1 MNQLLIFDQ
10 REYVI
15 INQNLIVLQRST
27 SAQKFAESPQ
37 SLIPGQDI
45 RLSFPELIGLESIVT
60 QILNEEQEFFLLE
73 TIARSV
79 ENNSNLYFNL
89 LIKKLEN
96 NLIIFLEDTT
106 EIILLKQSLVQQVN
120 EAEVLL
126 STLKRFEDCTKKILT
141 SMGDV
146 LLITT
151 PSGAIE
157 QINQAAKKVFGYNQ
171 SELAKKTVDFIIKN
185 DNFSHQKVYNYL
197 LKNRNKVKKID
208 SICQTKTGELREIEF
223 SCSIVQTEIKEFFN
237 CVYIGRDITA
247 RKQAEAEILQALQKE
262 KELREIKSR
271 FISMASHE
279 FRNPLSSILIASNF
293 LAENKNNISQE
304 NWDFYLNT
312 INNAA
317 QNMQSLVEDILVIS
331 KTEEGKL
338 IFNPTLLNLNKV
350 CQRIIKELKITANQK
365 NISFSTN
372 VEHLVIWSDEKIL
385 KLIINNL
392 LSNAIKYSPQEEKID
407 FKILY
412 VSEKEIV
419 KIIIQDYG
427 IGIPVEARKHL
438 FDSFYRANNVG
449 DIPGSGLGLSIVKK
463 AVDLHGGKIELDS
476 KLGLGTTI
484 TVILPVNNQSC

>member
-10 REYVI
+10 RDYVI
-15 INQNLIVLQRST
+15 INQNLNVLQRST
-27 SAQKFAESPQ
+27 TAQKFAESPEN
-37 SLIPGQDI
+37 LIPGQDI
-45 RLSFPELIGLESIVT
+45 RLSFPELIGLERILT
-60 QILNEEQEFFLLE
+60 QILNKKQELFLLE
-73 TIARSV
+73 TIARNV
-79 ENNSNLYFNL
+79 NHNSHLYFNL

-151 PSGAIE
+151 PSGEIE
-157 QINQAAKKVFGYNQ
+157 QINQAAKKIFGYNQ
-171 SELAKKTVDFIIKN
+171 TELAKKTISFIIKN
-185 DNFSHQKVYNYL
+185 DKFNHQKIYDYL
-197 LKNRNKVKKID
+197 LKNRNKVQKID
-208 SICQTKTGELREIEF
+208 SICQTKTGESREIEF

-293 LAENKNNISQE
+293 LAQNKNNISQE
-304 NWDFYLNT
+304 NWNFYLNT

-331 KTEEGKL
+331 QTEEGKL
-338 IFNPTLLNLNKV
+338 TFNPTLLNLNKV

-372 VEHLVIWSDEKIL
+372 VEHLVIWSDKKIL

-412 VSEKEIV
+412 ISEKEIV

-427 IGIPVEARKHL
+427 IGIPVEAKKHL

>member
-1 MNQLLIFDQ
+1 MNQLLTFDQ

-27 SAQKFAESPQ
+27 TAQKFAESPQ
-37 SLIPGQDI
+37 TLIPGQDI
-45 RLSFPELIGLESIVT
+45 RLSFPELIGLESILT
-60 QILNEEQEFFLLE
+60 QIINEEQEFFSLE
-73 TIARSV
+73 TIARNV
-79 ENNSNLYFNL
+79 EHNSHLYFNL
-89 LIKKLEN
+89 LIKKLED

-106 EIILLKQSLVQQVN
+106 EIILLKQSLVQQIN

-146 LLITT
+146 LFITT
-151 PSGAIE
+151 PSGEIE

-171 SELAKKTVDFIIKN
+171 NELRQKTINFIIKN
-185 DNFSHQKVYNYL
+185 ENFNHHKVYSYL
-197 LKNRNKVKKID
+197 LKNRNKVQKID

-262 KELREIKSR
+262 KELRELKSR

-312 INNAA
+312 INHAA

-338 IFNPTLLNLNKV
+338 TFKPALLNLNKF
-350 CQRIIKELKITANQK
+350 CQRIIKELEITANQK
-365 NISFSTN
+365 NIIFSTD
-372 VEHLVIWSDEKIL
+372 VEHLVIYSDEKL
-385 KLIINNL
+385 LQLIINNL
-392 LSNAIKYSPQEEKID
+392 LSNAIKYSPQQEKID

-412 VSEKEIV
+412 FAQQKIV
-419 KIIIQDYG
+419 KLVIRDYG
-427 IGIPVEARKHL
+427 IGIPIEARKHL

-449 DIPGSGLGLSIVKK
+449 DIPGTGLGLSIVKK